1 MSSKAQNSVPE
12 INRLVIVGLGL
23 IGSSLAIAA
32 REQGLAKT
40 VIGISRRTSTLELA
54 LELGVIDRA
63 CTSLEASK
71 PIDAVSGTTWSCG
84 VRHEPDANVVWEPD

>member
-40 VIGISRRTSTLELA
+40 VIGL
-54 LELGVIDRA
+54 
-63 CTSLEASK
+63 SL
-71 PIDAVSGTTWSCG
+71 I
-84 VRHEPDANVVWEPD
+84 HI